1 MQSTLEVKDVDGVIR
16 LVYTDDK
23 GSVALGRRFPDLHAA
38 ERTRVRYQRAPDKLA
53 QRVAS
58 ARGEVRKVRTLKYVP
73 VKPEQTE
80 A

>member
-1 MQSTLEVKDVDGVIR
+1 MKGTLEVKDVDGVIR

-23 GSVALGRRFPDLHAA
+23 GAVTLGRRFPDLHAA
-38 ERTRVRYQRAPDKLA
+38 ERTRVRYLHAPDKLA

-58 ARGEVRKVRTLKYVP
+58 ARGEVQKVRTVEYVL
-73 VKPEQTE
+73 VKPKQTE